1 MHAVIS
7 PMVTS
12 EWCTNSFW
20 AFMFTFMQVAVMW
33 SLNLVA
39 LEIENP
45 FGRDAN
51 DIDGKKMQ
59 EEMNRHLLLL
69 LKPSTE
75 RTPHL
80 SCLFDD
86 GESPTQMDRQDRWN
100 HTFKSKGCSSCD
112 DLEAFMPPEH
122 TSDNTCDSPVTKEI
136 EASALAQEHITISLS
151 SLPTTEPQVPGP
163 QSG

>member
-20 AFMFTFMQVAVMW
+20 AFMFTFMQVAVLW

-39 LEIENP
+39 MEIENP

-59 EEMNRHLLLL
+59 EEINRHLLLL

-75 RTPHL
+75 RTPRL
-80 SCLFDD
+80 SHLFDD
-86 GESPTQMDRQDRWN
+86 DAVVSERDR
-100 HTFKSKGCSSCD
+100 SSTLERVLKNTRHSLS
-112 DLEAFMPPEH
+112 DLEAVM
-122 TSDNTCDSPVTKEI
+122 
-136 EASALAQEHITISLS
+136 L
-151 SLPTTEPQVPGP
+151 P
-163 QSG
+163 QS